1 MSTMAMRHDTDPRE
15 DLLKK
20 LGDISDFEI
29 FNNMVLVAIYER
41 PEKTKSGLILTQ
53 TSRDEDKYQGKAA
66 LIVKTGPAAFLS
78 DGNYFTEGG
87 PKIGD
92 WIAIRPSDGWPIS
105 VKGTLCRMLVD
116 EAVKIR
122 IPAPDSVY

>member
-1 MSTMAMRHDTDPRE
+1 MSALAMRHETDPRE

-20 LGDISDFEI
+20 LGDISNFEI
-29 FNNMVLVAIYER
+29 FNNMVLAAIYER
-41 PEKTKSGLILTQ
+41 PAKTKGGILLSDT
-53 TSRDEDKYQGKAA
+53 TRAEDKYQGKAA
-66 LIVKTGPAAFLS
+66 LIVKMGPVAFKT
-78 DGNYFTEGG
+78 DGDYFTEGG
-87 PKIGD
+87 PKVGD

-105 VKGTLCRMLVD
+105 INGTLCRMLVD